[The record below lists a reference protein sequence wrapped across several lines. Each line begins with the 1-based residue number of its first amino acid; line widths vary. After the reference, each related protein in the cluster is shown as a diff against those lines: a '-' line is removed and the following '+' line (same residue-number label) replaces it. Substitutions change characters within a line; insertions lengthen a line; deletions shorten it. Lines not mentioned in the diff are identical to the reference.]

1 MVAKELTNLIQ
12 EDKVQNVETKI
23 FDNTLYFA
31 EQGIYTH
38 LTRIMKDQ
46 PDISAEDKIQ
56 ASLEE
61 VEDELGIT
69 YDKVQ
74 KMPLSKPYKAR
85 SSSWQVVPEQ
95 GKPLLLTALLK
106 PMLTFMV

>member
-1 MVAKELTNLIQ
+1 M
-12 EDKVQNVETKI
+12 QNVETKI

-46 PDISAEDKIQ
+46 PDISTEDKIQ

-61 VEDELGIT
+61 VEEELGIT

-74 KMPLSKPYKAR
+74 KDAIIKALQSKVFILTGGPGT
-85 SSSWQVVPEQ
+85 
-95 GKPLLLTALLK
+95 GKNHRY
-106 PMLTFMV
+106 

>member
-1 MVAKELTNLIQ
+1 
-12 EDKVQNVETKI
+12 
-23 FDNTLYFA
+23 
-31 EQGIYTH
+31 
-38 LTRIMKDQ
+38 MKDQ

-61 VEDELGIT
+61 VEEELGIT

-74 KMPLSKPYKAR
+74 KDAIIKALQSKVFILTGGPGT
-85 SSSWQVVPEQ
+85 

-106 PMLTFMV
+106 PCRPSWSRSQKV

>member
-1 MVAKELTNLIQ
+1 M
-12 EDKVQNVETKI
+12 
-23 FDNTLYFA
+23 FA

-61 VEDELGIT
+61 VEEELGIT

-74 KMPLSKPYKAR
+74 KVTIIKALQSKVFILTGGPGR
-85 SSSWQVVPEQ
+85 EN
-95 GKPLLLTALLK
+95 PLLLTALLK
-106 PMLTFMV
+106 PMPTFMV

>member
-1 MVAKELTNLIQ
+1 MESARQIELDPALVAKELTNLIQ

-46 PDISAEDKIQ
+46 PDISTEDKIQ

-61 VEDELGIT
+61 VEEELGIT

-74 KMPLSKPYKAR
+74 KDAIIKALQSK
-85 SSSWQVVPEQ
+85 VF
-95 GKPLLLTALLK
+95 T
-106 PMLTFMV
+106 